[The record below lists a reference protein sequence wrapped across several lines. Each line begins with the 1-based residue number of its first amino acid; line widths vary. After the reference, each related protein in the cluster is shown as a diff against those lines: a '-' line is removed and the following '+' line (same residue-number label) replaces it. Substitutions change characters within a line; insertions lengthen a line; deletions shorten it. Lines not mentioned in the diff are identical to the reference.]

1 MKGTK
6 KEKVL
11 TVVVVILSVIIVF
24 GGAYFASEL
33 KYCSVADQKEVTLE
47 QIGMSEFT
55 TLLNDE
61 EASIIYIARP
71 TCGYCQQQEPI
82 VKQILAEYELPLYYL
97 NTDNLSSEEM
107 SKLFETDEELFGKEG
122 SEFGTPTTI
131 VVKKGKIVDSTVGLT
146 QKDDYLS
153 FLKSNGFIK

>member
-6 KEKVL
+6 KERVL
-11 TVVVVILSVIIVF
+11 TIVVVVLSAIIVF

-33 KYCSVADQKEVTLE
+33 KYCSVAETKEVTLE
-47 QIGMSEFT
+47 QIGMNEFT

-61 EASIIYIARP
+61 SASIIYIARP

-82 VKQILAEYELPLYYL
+82 VKQIFGEYDLPLYYL
-97 NTDNLSSEEM
+97 NTDNLSAEEM
-107 SKLFETDEELFGKEG
+107 SKLFETDESLFGKDG

-131 VVKKGKIVDSTVGLT
+131 VVKNGKIVDSTVGLT

-153 FLKSNGFIK
+153 FLKNNGFIK

>member
-6 KEKVL
+6 KEKIL
-11 TVVVVILSVIIVF
+11 TIVVVVLSAIIVF
-24 GGAYFASEL
+24 GGTYFASEL
-33 KYCSVADQKEVTLE
+33 KYCSVSEPKEVTLE

-55 TLLNDE
+55 TLLNDDS
-61 EASIIYIARP
+61 ASIIYIARP

-82 VKQILAEYELPLYYL
+82 VKQILGEYELPFYYL
-97 NTDNLSSEEM
+97 NTDNLSAEEM
-107 SKLFETDEELFGKEG
+107 SKLFATDETLFGKDG

-131 VVKKGKIVDSTVGLT
+131 VVKGGKIVDSTVGLT

-153 FLKSNGFIK
+153 FLKNNGFIK